1 MKLSKKS
8 FATLGL
14 IFITFLAAIQYI
26 FLRNVPEDVSTFSFV
41 FITNVMGFLILG
53 LLQFKKLIKIEKKTL
68 KKGLIFAVE
77 LTGFNFF
84 VLLGSRNTD
93 AVIVSS
99 DHSSF
104 THVRR
109 RYRCTFCFRKRDL
122 SYPCGSFL
130 CSICR

>member
-1 MKLSKKS
+1 MKFSKKS

-68 KKGLIFAVE
+68 KKRVIILLIQE
-77 LTGFNFF
+77 FF
-84 VLLGSRNTD
+84 RLKMQD
-93 AVIVSS
+93 
-99 DHSSF
+99 
-104 THVRR
+104 
-109 RYRCTFCFRKRDL
+109 K
-122 SYPCGSFL
+122 
-130 CSICR
+130 